1 MVVTFLTSVFT
12 SLTSFFELVK
22 LVTQGNKKILSF
34 LGWEGDVSP
43 KIAIFGTSQGNTDLL
58 SLSVN
63 QGTYPANNA
72 VTMWSY
78 CKILGNIGVRVM
90 SEGRGQEKNV
100 L

>member
-1 MVVTFLTSVFT
+1 MSA
-12 SLTSFFELVK
+12 K
-22 LVTQGNKKILSF
+22 L
-34 LGWEGDVSP
+34 
-43 KIAIFGTSQGNTDLL
+43 AIFGTSQGYTDLL

-63 QGTYPANNA
+63 QGTINYPANNA
-72 VTMWSY
+72 VTMWGY